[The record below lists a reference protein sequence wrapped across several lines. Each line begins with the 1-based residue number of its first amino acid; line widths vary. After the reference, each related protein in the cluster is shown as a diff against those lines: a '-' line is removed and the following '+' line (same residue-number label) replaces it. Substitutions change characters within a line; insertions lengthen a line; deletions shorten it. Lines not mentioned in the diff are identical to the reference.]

1 MSPNF
6 YSALPSQEDYG
17 YALSW
22 KACWESRKTYLA
34 EPEFKSIPNI
44 LNDVDLTCN
53 DGLSE
58 PLHPYLYNR
67 NYDPCPTVR
76 CN

>member
-58 PLHPYLYNR
+58 PLHPYLYNG

>member
-1 MSPNF
+1 MATHSPGRL
-6 YSALPSQEDYG
+6 AG
-17 YALSW
+17 
-22 KACWESRKTYLA
+22 KAGRPILQNLNSN
-34 EPEFKSIPNI
+34 PIPNI

-58 PLHPYLYNR
+58 PLHPYLYNGD
-67 NYDPCPTVR
+67 YDPCPTVR